1 MGTVLLRDTA
11 RPQVRAAAQ
20 RIFSHL
26 TAGSPVETALWA
38 EGLTLV
44 LGTRAELCSG
54 SGAAVDPALKPRL
67 RKPDA
72 PPFFIDL
79 SAKQLRWRIEHPGAE
94 ALAKACLHHLPESP
108 LVWDASAG
116 LGRDALLLAA
126 RGAQVVMHERHPA
139 VYLMLLDALLR
150 VQEAQIYSFPL
161 PRLIYGTV
169 LECAGQTDQRPQ
181 VIYYDPMFPDRKKSA
196 LVKKEMRIFKALIG
210 ADEDIESTL
219 LALIR
224 MAKHK
229 VILKRPQTAAP
240 ISFQDVKPIGSVEGG
255 ACRFDIYM
263 H

>member
-1 MGTVLLRDTA
+1 MLTVKLYPDSNIVLNDDLKRDLEEIKKLQVSDDITLHIADKVFLSWDSDPKLKPLCFDFLSDKLIYRISHGGKHKENVARAVTSGLSHPVVFDATAGMGRDSFILQCAGCSVYMFERNPVIWLLLRDALT
-11 RPQVRAAAQ
+11 RAA
-20 RIFSHL
+20 S
-26 TAGSPVETALWA
+26 S
-38 EGLTLV
+38 
-44 LGTRAELCSG
+44 
-54 SGAAVDPALKPRL
+54 
-67 RKPDA
+67 
-72 PPFFIDL
+72 PFFKDL
-79 SAKQLRWRIEHPGAE
+79 PSGLPSLMPCGE
-94 ALAKACLHHLPESP
+94 ACRYQG
-108 LVWDASAG
+108 D
-116 LGRDALLLAA
+116 
-126 RGAQVVMHERHPA
+126 VVP
-139 VYLMLLDALLR
+139 D
-150 VQEAQIYSFPL
+150 
-161 PRLIYGTV
+161 
-169 LECAGQTDQRPQ
+169 

>member
-1 MGTVLLRDTA
+1 MLTVKLYPDSNIVLNDDLKRDLEEIKKLQVSDDITLHIADKVFLSWDSDPKLKPLCFDFLSDKLIYRISHGGKHKENVARAVTSGLSHPVVFDETAGMGRDSFILQCAGCSVYMFERNPVIWLLLRDALT
-11 RPQVRAAAQ
+11 RAA
-20 RIFSHL
+20 S
-26 TAGSPVETALWA
+26 S
-38 EGLTLV
+38 
-44 LGTRAELCSG
+44 
-54 SGAAVDPALKPRL
+54 
-67 RKPDA
+67 
-72 PPFFIDL
+72 PFFKDL
-79 SAKQLRWRIEHPGAE
+79 PNGLPSLMPCGE
-94 ALAKACLHHLPESP
+94 ACRYQGDIVP
-108 LVWDASAG
+108 D
-116 LGRDALLLAA
+116 
-126 RGAQVVMHERHPA
+126 
-139 VYLMLLDALLR
+139 
-150 VQEAQIYSFPL
+150 
-161 PRLIYGTV
+161 
-169 LECAGQTDQRPQ
+169 

>member
-1 MGTVLLRDTA
+1 MLTVKLYPDSNIVLNDDLKRDLEEIKKLQVSDDITLHIADKVFLSWDSDPKLKPLCFDFLSDKLIYRISHGGKHKENVARAVTSGLSHPVVFDATAGMGRDSFILQCTGCSVYMFERNPVIWLLLRDALT
-11 RPQVRAAAQ
+11 RAA
-20 RIFSHL
+20 S
-26 TAGSPVETALWA
+26 S
-38 EGLTLV
+38 
-44 LGTRAELCSG
+44 
-54 SGAAVDPALKPRL
+54 
-67 RKPDA
+67 
-72 PPFFIDL
+72 PFFKDL
-79 SAKQLRWRIEHPGAE
+79 PNGLPSLMPCGE
-94 ALAKACLHHLPESP
+94 ACRYQG
-108 LVWDASAG
+108 D
-116 LGRDALLLAA
+116 
-126 RGAQVVMHERHPA
+126 VVP
-139 VYLMLLDALLR
+139 D
-150 VQEAQIYSFPL
+150 
-161 PRLIYGTV
+161 
-169 LECAGQTDQRPQ
+169 

>member
-1 MGTVLLRDTA
+1 MLTVKLYPDSNIVLNDDLKRDLEEIKKLQVSDDITLHIADKVFLSWDSDPKLKPLCFDFLSDKLIYRISHGGKHKENVARAVTSGLSHPVVFDATAGMGRDSFILQCAGCSVYMFERNPVIWLLLRDALT
-11 RPQVRAAAQ
+11 RAASSS
-20 RIFSHL
+20 IFKDL
-26 TAGSPVETALWA
+26 PN
-38 EGLTLV
+38 GLPSLMPCGEACCYQGDV
-44 LGTRAELCSG
+44 
-54 SGAAVDPALKPRL
+54 V
-67 RKPDA
+67 PD
-72 PPFFIDL
+72 
-79 SAKQLRWRIEHPGAE
+79 
-94 ALAKACLHHLPESP
+94 
-108 LVWDASAG
+108 
-116 LGRDALLLAA
+116 
-126 RGAQVVMHERHPA
+126 
-139 VYLMLLDALLR
+139 
-150 VQEAQIYSFPL
+150 
-161 PRLIYGTV
+161 
-169 LECAGQTDQRPQ
+169 

>member
-1 MGTVLLRDTA
+1 MLTVKLYPDSNIVLNDDLKRDLEEIKKLQVSDDITLHIADKVFLSWDSDPKLKPLCFDFLSDKLIYRISHGGKHKENVARAVTSGLSHPVVFDATAGMGRDSFILQCAGCSVYMFERNQVIWLLLRDALT
-11 RPQVRAAAQ
+11 RAA
-20 RIFSHL
+20 S
-26 TAGSPVETALWA
+26 S
-38 EGLTLV
+38 
-44 LGTRAELCSG
+44 
-54 SGAAVDPALKPRL
+54 
-67 RKPDA
+67 
-72 PPFFIDL
+72 PFFKDL
-79 SAKQLRWRIEHPGAE
+79 PNGLPSLMPCGE
-94 ALAKACLHHLPESP
+94 ACRYQG
-108 LVWDASAG
+108 D
-116 LGRDALLLAA
+116 
-126 RGAQVVMHERHPA
+126 VVP
-139 VYLMLLDALLR
+139 D
-150 VQEAQIYSFPL
+150 
-161 PRLIYGTV
+161 
-169 LECAGQTDQRPQ
+169 